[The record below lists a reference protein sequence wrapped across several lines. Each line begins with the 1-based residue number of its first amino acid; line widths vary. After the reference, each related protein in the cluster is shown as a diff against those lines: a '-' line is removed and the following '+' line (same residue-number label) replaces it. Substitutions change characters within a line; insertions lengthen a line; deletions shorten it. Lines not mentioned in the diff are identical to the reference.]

1 MSTLPCLELPAEDD
15 LAPLKVSGLA
25 AMCRHIIKNCQCQEF
40 QVALGFRSNCLQA
53 LAEVSL
59 WTSFCEVRMPAVV
72 QHFFNSAAQL
82 TEMSIPT
89 PLLQLGQHL
98 KKQIRMHNV
107 VKLCWDAAHTFAE
120 GSNLTLSDLVLYPS
134 VRIAAD
140 IITCRQIALAQY
152 LPNVHRWLAEMDDH
166 VCGAWSQLGVRHC
179 EMLDE
184 TLRLT
189 GPATIIE
196 RSDPLPSTSATAWT
210 GGTFSNGL
218 VRRPGST
225 STPSLVV

>member
-1 MSTLPCLELPAEDD
+1 
-15 LAPLKVSGLA
+15 
-25 AMCRHIIKNCQCQEF
+25 
-40 QVALGFRSNCLQA
+40 
-53 LAEVSL
+53 
-59 WTSFCEVRMPAVV
+59 MPAAV

-107 VKLCWDAAHTFAE
+107 VKLCQDAAHTFAE
-120 GSNLTLSDLVLYPS
+120 GSNLTLFDLVLYPS

-140 IITCRQIALAQY
+140 IMACRQIALAQH

-184 TLRLT
+184 TLRLA

-196 RSDPLPSTSATAWT
+196 RRDPLDERHSLDRRDVQRTSSTARLDIDAVVGRLTCQQLYHAAGALQLEDDLTIDLDPDDDYQPFVDWRHLPHAAHPQQ
-210 GGTFSNGL
+210 GQVPGNEIIRRFSNL
-218 VRRPGST
+218 F
-225 STPSLVV
+225 